1 MFKPV
6 TYIFSICLLI
16 AVCFLGACSN
26 TRYLPEGET
35 LYVGN
40 QVRVADSSLS
50 RAKSKDMEKELSE
63 IIRPRR
69 NRVFLGIRFKLWV
82 YNVAG
87 APKKESGIRYWLRN
101 KMGEAPVF
109 GSDLSIDANTKII
122 NNYLQNQGYF
132 RAFSTGE
139 KVTKKEK
146 TKAFFVVNSGPQS
159 LLNQIVFTES
169 DSSAIGRDVAAMKD
183 KTLLHPDDPYN
194 LEVIKTERERISQN
208 LKNNGYYYFNPNY
221 VIIIADTGIGNNRV
235 DLRIKLKTNEM
246 PASAFKQYYIH
257 DVLILPNYRLKE
269 NSRSDTVKRNTRS
282 RASVDTVVYE
292 GFKIVDR
299 RKMFKSFIFHQAMQL
314 RPGDIYNV
322 KDQNIALNR
331 LVTLGTFKFVKNEFG
346 RVKDTNANLLNL
358 TYYLTPY
365 PKKVFNAEL
374 GGFTQNDSR
383 AGSRGSISWR
393 NRNFLRGAEL
403 FTVKLTGG
411 FEAQYGG
418 VIKTP
423 NTYNLGLE
431 TSLNVPRFIVPF
443 FKIKPSSMFIPR
455 TLMTA
460 AYNYSLKRDYYKIYS
475 LSFGFGYNWKE
486 DATKEHNLFPFNL
499 SIVKTDTLNADHASE
514 INLTN
519 LVFNGIILGPSY
531 EYTYNSQLGRKRID
545 NYYFNGAADFS
556 GNILGLAQGT
566 SLSEPPK
573 EIFGSAYAQYIK
585 LQADF
590 RYYHNYDEATVLA
603 TRIFLG
609 FGLPYGNSQHLPN
622 IKQFFSGG
630 SSSLRGFSSRLVGP
644 GTFNEQFQQGSH
656 TFVEMLG
663 DMKLEANAELRMK
676 IYQFIHAAVFADA
689 GNIWL
694 YRDNPDFPGG
704 TFSSRFYQ
712 ELAVDAGLGLRFDFS
727 ILILRLDLGIPLR
740 KPWYPE
746 GTRWQFNNIRLGDA
760 AWRGDNLFLNLAIGY
775 PF

>member
-1 MFKPV
+1 MSKPLI
-6 TYIFSICLLI
+6 YIFHFLFIIS
-16 AVCFLGACSN
+16 VCFLGACSN

-35 LYVGN
+35 LYTGN
-40 QVRVADSSLS
+40 KVQVRDSSFS
-50 RAKSKDMEKELSE
+50 KNKRKDMEKELSG
-63 IIRPRR
+63 IVRPKP
-69 NRVFLGIRFKLWV
+69 NRAFLGIRFKLWV

-87 APKKESGIRYWLRN
+87 EPQKETGIRSWLRN
-101 KMGEAPVF
+101 KIGEPPVF
-109 GSDLSIDANTKII
+109 GSDLNIDVNTKII
-122 NNYLQNQGYF
+122 SNYLQNQGYF
-132 RAFSTGE
+132 RAFTSGRTE
-139 KVTKKEK
+139 TKKEK
-146 TKAFFVVNSGPQS
+146 TKAFFEVDPGPQS
-159 LLNQIVFTES
+159 VLRMIHFPEN
-169 DSSAIGRDVAAMKD
+169 DSSRINSDIAAMKD
-183 KTLLHPDDPYN
+183 KTLLHQGDPYN
-194 LEVIKTERERISQN
+194 LETIKTERERISQN
-208 LKNNGYYYFNPNY
+208 LKNNGYYYFNPDY
-221 VIIIADTGIGNNRV
+221 VIMSADTGIGNNQV
-235 DLRIKLKTNEM
+235 DLRVHLKENEM
-246 PASAFKQYYIH
+246 PVNASRQYYIH
-257 DVLILPNYRLKE
+257 DVLILSNYRLMNNKTDT
-269 NSRSDTVKRNTRS
+269 SRRIRRQQD
-282 RASVDTVVYE
+282 VDTVIYE
-292 GFKIVDR
+292 NFKIVDR
-299 RKMFKSFIFHQAMQL
+299 RKMFKPFIFHQAMQL
-314 RPGDIYNV
+314 RPGELYTV

-331 LVTLGTFKFVKNEFG
+331 LVTLGTFKFVKNEF
-346 RVKDTNANLLNL
+346 RPVRDTNANLLDL

-393 NRNFLRGAEL
+393 NRNFLKGAEL

-418 VIKTP
+418 AVKTP

-431 TSLNVPRFIVPF
+431 TSLNIPRFIVPF

-455 TLMTA
+455 TLVTA
-460 AYNYSLKRDYYKIYS
+460 AYNYSLRMDYYKIYS

-486 DATKEHNLFPFNL
+486 DAMKEHKLFPFNL
-499 SIVKTDTLNADHASE
+499 SIVKTDTLNAEHASE

-545 NYYFNGAADFS
+545 NYYFNGAVDLS
-556 GNILGLAQGT
+556 GNILGIAQGT
-566 SLSEPPK
+566 SLNKTPK
-573 EIFGSAYAQYIK
+573 EIFGSPYAQYVK

-590 RYYHNYDEATVLA
+590 RYYHNYDEETVLA
-603 TRIFLG
+603 TRVFLG
-609 FGLPYGNSQHLPN
+609 FGLPYGNSHQLPN

-644 GTFNEQFQQGSH
+644 GTFNEQYQQGSN

-676 IYQFIHAAVFADA
+676 IYQFIHGAVFADA

-704 TFSSRFYQ
+704 TFSPGFYK

-746 GTRWQFNNIRLGDA
+746 GERWQFNNLRFGDA